1 VNARDVVEAFLV
13 LGLGAV
19 AGFALFAAGWLVRDK
34 EAQTEHA
41 DLVRKANVALDV
53 IAAELAMAYAPEDF
67 ALWAD
72 ELRQP

>member
-1 VNARDVVEAFLV
+1 VTAALRYL
-13 LGLGAV
+13 LILGAGLTIGGIV
-19 AGFALFAAGWLVRDK
+19 GFGCGWLHRDR

-41 DLVRKANVALDV
+41 DLVRKANVALDA

-72 ELRQP
+72 ELRRP